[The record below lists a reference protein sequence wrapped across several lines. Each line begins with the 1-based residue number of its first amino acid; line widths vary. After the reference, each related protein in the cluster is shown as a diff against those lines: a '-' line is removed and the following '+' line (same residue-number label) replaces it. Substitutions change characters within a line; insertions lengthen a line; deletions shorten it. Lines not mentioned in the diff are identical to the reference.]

1 MAIQGHAHLRP
12 IPWKAA
18 ILDEAHRLKS
28 RNSKVRTASQM
39 RPGLRGPCL
48 PDEPPLAWAPSHHIR
63 QIGQMLR
70 GLKLEHRVLLTG
82 TPLQNNLE
90 ELWSLLN
97 FIHPAGFPSSE
108 AFLREFGSLKSE
120 EDVARL
126 QAVLKPLML
135 RRLKDDVVRR
145 ALKPVQRS

>member
-1 MAIQGHAHLRP
+1 
-12 IPWKAA
+12 
-18 ILDEAHRLKS
+18 
-28 RNSKVRTASQM
+28 
-39 RPGLRGPCL
+39 
-48 PDEPPLAWAPSHHIR
+48 
-63 QIGQMLR
+63 MLR

-108 AFLREFGSLKSE
+108 AFLREFGNVTSE

-145 ALKPVQRS
+145 APKTMQCSFVPLSPTLPFRLRQ